1 MTQMA
6 LGGAGVERS
15 GTESPGHLMPLLRIP
30 YALLRNCEIITGITG
45 GIYPDRAAKQQ
56 TPVMQVIISQFLRCM
71 LLAASRCDSQF
82 AKNIKT
88 GKNAKKIFR
97 FRGML
102 SE

>member
-1 MTQMA
+1 LLPLSLSKT
-6 LGGAGVERS
+6 ER
-15 GTESPGHLMPLLRIP
+15 
-30 YALLRNCEIITGITG
+30 ITCVAG

-56 TPVMQVIISQFLRCM
+56 TPVMQVIISQFLRCV

-82 AKNIKT
+82 AKSIKT

-97 FRGML
+97 FGGML

>member
-1 MTQMA
+1 MLPLS
-6 LGGAGVERS
+6 LGE
-15 GTESPGHLMPLLRIP
+15 T
-30 YALLRNCEIITGITG
+30 EIITCVAV

-88 GKNAKKIFR
+88 GKNAKIFFR